1 MKKNKFC
8 GFILAVAVC
17 AIAFPVYAGIKFD
30 NLDLN
35 NDDYLIYTA
44 SHNFPGT
51 PEYKSLFLTKL
62 DEKKLA
68 ASPVLITCFPEKLEL
83 LEGGRILQVRN
94 RYGIANY
101 SVSAGTL
108 KWISQA
114 SRIPTEYTHLGPQSV
129 SPDGK
134 WICYVIQKKNAMG
147 QLVIYNVQTKQTEI
161 LADSYPF
168 SYSDTGVRWAAD
180 SKAFLY
186 EKNNM
191 IYFDSPEAVFK
202 KIRLSENYRKIGE
215 GTINSVQWA
224 ASKIV
229 YIKDDIVYH
238 INENEL
244 YTRGLYSSVI
254 GYGKISA
261 RLSNPFNSFV
271 EKFSCSSDGENVVV
285 ISGNILF
292 YYEKSKIKNM
302 IPLSS
307 LDGSVVSHQIFWT
320 EKNEPVLWSDLIS
333 NSTGKKL
340 STVNRVSLGLEKVL
354 QVEGGV
360 TPILSP
366 DKRKVAFCMDG
377 KFCVYDTSSWKLSA
391 SLENSNVV
399 SAVWANNANLFVGGN
414 ETVKLWN
421 VGGQSTVLFVSSANF
436 AYWDGGRIICRL
448 ENGKDYYVYE
458 ALKNTWS
465 AYKPTVLKNEHT
477 EKNGIFRV
485 YTAKSQNPKFENGIY
500 VRSLADDVVTY
511 SVYGEADSSSL
522 AKKKITLSFDVLE
535 NADGLA
541 NVLYTLEEFN
551 IKGTFF
557 LNGEFIRRYPE
568 KAKQVAESGN
578 LCASLFF
585 SSADLTGADFTVDKA
600 FVKRGLARN
609 EDEFFAATGK
619 ELSLFWHAPYYHTN
633 KSINSAAEEA
643 GYTWISPSFKLN
655 DEVTFENAAEGKG
668 VYKSANE
675 IIDDCVENL
684 VADKNSSHIFVAIG
698 KTGGTRKD
706 YLYEKL
712 DLLIAALLDAGYEIV
727 PMTDFEHQK
736 F

>member
-1 MKKNKFC
+1 MNKNKFNK
-8 GFILAVAVC
+8 FILAVVFC
-17 AIAFPVYAGIKFD
+17 AIVFPVYAGIRFD

-44 SHNFPGT
+44 RHSISGN
-51 PEYKSLFLTKL
+51 PEYNSLFLTKL

-68 ASPVLITCFPEKLEL
+68 SSPVLITCFPEKLEL
-83 LEGGRILQVRN
+83 LEGGRVLQIRN
-94 RYGIANY
+94 RYGTANY
-101 SVSAGTL
+101 SVSGGTL
-108 KWISQA
+108 KWVSQA

-147 QLVIYNVQTKQTEI
+147 QLVIYNVQTKQSEI

-168 SYSDTGVRWAAD
+168 SYSDTGVKWAGD

-186 EKNNM
+186 EKNNTV
-191 IYFDSPEAVFK
+191 YFDSPDAVFK

-224 ASKIV
+224 SSKIV

-254 GYGKISA
+254 GYGKVFA
-261 RLSNPFNSFV
+261 RLSNAFNPYI
-271 EKFSCSSDGENVVV
+271 EKFWCSNDGENVAV
-285 ISGNILF
+285 ISGNILS
-292 YYEKSKIKNM
+292 YYEKSKIKNI

-307 LDGSVVSHQIFWT
+307 LDGSVVSHQILWT

-333 NSTGKKL
+333 NVTGKKL
-340 STVNRVSLGLEKVL
+340 STVSRVASGLEKIL
-354 QVEGGV
+354 QVEGGAV
-360 TPILSP
+360 PVISP
-366 DKRKVAFCMDG
+366 DKRKVAFSMDG
-377 KFCVYDTSSWKLSA
+377 KYCVFDTTSWKVSA
-391 SLENSNVV
+391 TLEDSDVV
-399 SAVWANNANLFVGGN
+399 SAVWANNANLFVGGS

-421 VGGQSTVLFVSSANF
+421 VGARSTVLFVSSANF

-448 ENGKDYYVYE
+448 ENGKSYYVYE

-465 AYKPTVLKNEHT
+465 SYKPTVLKDKHT

-485 YTAKSQNPKFENGIY
+485 YTAKAQNPKFENGIY

-511 SVYGEADSSSL
+511 SVYGEADVSSG
-522 AKKKITLSFDVLE
+522 AGKKITLSFDVLE

-541 NVLYTLEEFN
+541 NALYVLDEFK

-568 KAKQVAESGN
+568 KAKQIAESGN

-585 SSADLTGADFTVDKA
+585 SSADLTGNDFTADKT
-600 FVKRGLARN
+600 FIKRGLARN

-633 KSINSAAEEA
+633 RTIDSAAEEA
-643 GYTWISPSFKLN
+643 GYTWICPSFRLN
-655 DEVTFENAAEGKG
+655 DDVTLENVAEGK
-668 VYKSANE
+668 VKYLSSNE
-675 IIDDCVENL
+675 IIDSCVDSL
-684 VADKNSSHIFVAIG
+684 AADKNNAHIFVTIG

-712 DLLIAALLDAGYEIV
+712 DLLIASLLDAGYEII
-727 PMTDFEHQK
+727 PMTDFQHER